1 MTPYPILVIKL
12 GALGDIIL
20 ATAAF
25 AAIRARHPNAH
36 IVCLTSKAYAQLLAQ
51 SPYFNEIW
59 VDTKPKPH
67 HLRFILGPMRQMLRS
82 QPWKWVYD
90 LQNSTRSL
98 TYPWLLGRP
107 WPNISNTSRWSSH
120 GYTDRLR
127 HERHA
132 LENLRL
138 QLEIA
143 GIRNVGMPDLSWLT
157 ADISDIMSHVRTARY
172 ALLVPGGAPHR
183 PAKRWPAEQYAA
195 LAQELVGRGITP
207 LLIGTEAERDTLDSI
222 AARVPQAVNLCGL
235 TSINQL
241 AELAR
246 GAAMAVGNDTG
257 PMHVIA
263 ACNCPSTVLFSHN
276 SNPVRSAP
284 VGASVTTLR
293 ERDLRDLSVDRVLV
307 SLTAHA

>member
-1 MTPYPILVIKL
+1 MTPYPVLVIKF

-25 AAIRARHPNAH
+25 TAIRARHPNAH
-36 IVCLTSKAYAQLLAQ
+36 IVCLTTRPYAQLLAQ

-59 VDTKPKPH
+59 VDQKPKPH
-67 HLRFILGPMRQMLRS
+67 NVHAILGPLKQMLRS

-90 LQNSTRSL
+90 LQNSRRS
-98 TYPWLLGRP
+98 TVYPWLLARP
-107 WPNISNTSRWSSH
+107 WPNISNVTRWVSH
-120 GYTDRLR
+120 RYRSHNR

-132 LENLRL
+132 LENLRM
-138 QLEIA
+138 QLDVA

-157 ADISDIMSHVRTARY
+157 ADISDILSHVSTKQY

-195 LAQELVGRGITP
+195 LAQELANRGMTP
-207 LLIGTEAERDTLDSI
+207 LLIGTEAERTTLESI
-222 AARVPQAVNLCGL
+222 AARVPQAVNLCGK
-235 TSINQL
+235 TTINQL

-246 GAAMAVGNDTG
+246 GAALAVGNDTG

-263 ACNCPSTVLFSHN
+263 SCNCPVTVLFSHT
-276 SNPVRSAP
+276 SNPTASAP
-284 VGASVTTLR
+284 VGASVTVLR
-293 ERDLRDLSVDRVLV
+293 ERDLRDLSVDRVLA
-307 SLTAHA
+307 SISC